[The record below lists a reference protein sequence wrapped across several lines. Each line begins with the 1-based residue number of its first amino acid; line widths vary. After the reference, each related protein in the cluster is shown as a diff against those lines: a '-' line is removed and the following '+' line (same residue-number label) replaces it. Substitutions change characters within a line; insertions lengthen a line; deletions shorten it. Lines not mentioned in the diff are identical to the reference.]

1 MKMFHEAALGKNST
15 ITGQQALFCD
25 TYLQKICK
33 TSIISLE
40 FSGLIKIPPPPFEA
54 TLQLVFFGASF

>member
-1 MKMFHEAALGKNST
+1 MKMFHEAALGNNST
-15 ITGQQALFCD
+15 TTWQLALFCD

-40 FSGLIKIPPPPFEA
+40 PPPPFEA
-54 TLQLVFFGASF
+54 VPPQLVFFGASF